1 MKYLKCVFV
10 IIMFA
15 LILFATYWAHIKFFK
30 INVVFYSAMIDALIA
45 TAITGVMIGAIKW
58 FQIFNMFE
66 SVYAKEYMKEHRLV
80 DVRLTEQEQSGTIV
94 IKDGCVK
101 LTEWGNKL
109 ATMSRYFR
117 TYFLPQQRLLMG
129 EYSSDLTSPFKASD
143 SSVSY
148 VYY

>member
-1 MKYLKCVFV
+1 
-10 IIMFA
+10 MFCDNFFI
-15 LILFATYWAHIKFFK
+15 LILLAAYWAHIKFFK
-30 INVVFYSAMIDALIA
+30 INVVFYSAMIDGVIA
-45 TAITGVMIGAIKW
+45 TIITGVMIGAIEW

-66 SVYAKEYMKEHRLV
+66 SVYAKEYMKEHHLV

-109 ATMSRYFR
+109 ATMSRYFG

-129 EYSSDLTSPFKASD
+129 EYSSDLTSPFKASE

-148 VYY
+148 VYH